1 MNKHTITSP
10 MISRLLLAGALL
22 LPAGLLPAAP
32 VNMIKQSDFEDRQ
45 LPPNGWDSRVAGQFN
60 LKNEDPVFDTENPH
74 SGKVSLRLRPGHL
87 HYLAPVRKGSAV
99 ELRFWAR
106 GVSNSAPVRIQIR
119 QFSPGDRRLFDVEQ
133 GLDDDWREYV
143 FRTQLPADLVEE
155 AKIYLA
161 FWLHQDGV
169 YWLDD
174 ISLTELPAVEGGE
187 PSLVNPIRNPS
198 FEAGTDGWTATVR
211 IPEFAADGGW
221 SKHDTGAA
229 HPTQPGAKLLS
240 MTGKKLP
247 HGRRH
252 LSLRVGENGRAVL
265 TSAYFPARYGHKM
278 QLEFWMRSDASHSFT
293 AGITGGKNSDVRYQS
308 QRQTSD
314 YKWQKHTLP
323 LTLNPSGGGLYSVQF
338 QFNDPG
344 IYHLDAVTLAEVRHA
359 KETVLFPPSAAIQ
372 APPGGPV
379 ANMFSRGDK
388 PVFRLVVAD
397 EKPKTTPAYDLTV
410 VDFLDRRV
418 TGARI
423 QAPTDADGAG
433 GVEFAAPASRHG
445 IFKIIARAAGAPADA
460 LPAAEQLYTVLP
472 ALPPPAERPDSFFG
486 AHVDLTPYNLE
497 IARRAGFRWLRLYPP
512 MLTKWMALETAP
524 GKWRFPTRELE
535 SGKALGFQFLGSF
548 DTVPDWHADS
558 DPTPGAIQNRWC
570 FAYPPSDIGAWKDY
584 VTRAFAAFSPC
595 ISAWELWN
603 EPDGG
608 YLQVKP
614 GVKKGDVIMTL
625 LDATREALDAT
636 GKPFVLIGP
645 AFASPSPPLAWELL
659 ERGAGAKLDALSFH
673 YYLFGAG
680 GNNPDPVSMLSIL
693 EKYRA
698 HKNHAGATLPLWQ
711 TEGGP
716 YISGGRSW
724 YDSWRIPPSSS
735 MSPAQAAASM
745 TRTALF
751 HKAMGVIRYFAYSA
765 PASETGHKAHDDGCS
780 GFIEVTGLPS
790 HGIAAHAAMVAL
802 TEDAAPRGFEKNA
815 VAGGAVSVARFA
827 NAQTGDVDVYWS
839 ADAIPIT
846 EAAAL
851 REGDQV
857 LDMMGNII
865 APAKLE
871 QTATGEFP
879 LYVRRKP
886 PSAMTP

>member
-1 MNKHTITSP
+1 MNKHTIP
-10 MISRLLLAGALL
+10 APAFSRLLLVVALL

-32 VNMIKQSDFEDRQ
+32 PAPVNLLKHSDFENGKLLWPDGW
-45 LPPNGWDSRVAGQFN
+45 GWDSRVAETFN
-60 LKNEDPVFDTENPH
+60 LKNVDPVFDTENPR
-74 SGKVSLRLRPGHL
+74 SGKVSLRLRAGHL
-87 HYLAPVRKGSAV
+87 HYVAPVRKGSAV

-106 GVSNSAPVRIQIR
+106 GVSNSAPIRIQLR
-119 QFSPGDRRLFDVEQ
+119 QFSPGDRRFFGVEQ
-133 GLDDDWREYV
+133 AFDENWREYV
-143 FRTQLPADLVEE
+143 FRTQLPADIVDG
-155 AKIYLA
+155 AQIFLA
-161 FWLHQDGV
+161 FWLHHDGV

-187 PSLVNPIRNPS
+187 PALVNPIRNPS
-198 FEAGTDGWTATVR
+198 FEAGTDGWTATIRV
-211 IPEFAADGGW
+211 PEFAPDGKW

-240 MTGKKLP
+240 MIDKKLP

-252 LSLRVGENGRAVL
+252 LSLRVQDSGRAVL
-265 TSAYFPARYGHKM
+265 TSTYFPARYGHKM
-278 QLEFWMRSDASHSFT
+278 QLEFWMRSDTPHAFT
-293 AGITGGKNSDVRYQS
+293 AGITGGKNTDAQYQS
-308 QRQTSD
+308 QRLTSD
-314 YKWQKHTLP
+314 YKWTKHSVP
-323 LTLNPSGGGLYSVQF
+323 LTLNPSGSGLYSVQF

-344 IYHLDAVTLAEVRHA
+344 VYHLDAVSLVEARHA
-359 KETVLFPPSAAIQ
+359 KETVLFPPSVAIQ
-372 APPGGPV
+372 APPTGPV

-388 PVFRLVVAD
+388 PVFRLVVAN
-397 EKPKTTPAYDLTV
+397 EKPKTALAYDLTV

-423 QAPTDADGAG
+423 QVTTDADGAG
-433 GVEFAAPASRHG
+433 GMEFAAPASRHG
-445 IFKIIARAAGAPADA
+445 IFKIIARADGAPDGA

-472 ALPPPAERPDSFFG
+472 ELPPPAERPDSFFG
-486 AHVDLTPYNLE
+486 AHVDLSPYNLE

-512 MLTKWMALETAP
+512 LVTKWMALEYAP
-524 GKWRFPTRELE
+524 GKWRFPTREVE
-535 SGKALGFQFLGSF
+535 AAKALGFHLFGSF
-548 DTVPDWHADS
+548 DTAPDWRADI

-570 FAYPPSDIGAWKDY
+570 FAYPPSDLNEWKDY
-584 VTRAFAAFSPC
+584 VTRTFTAFSPY

-614 GVKKGDVIMTL
+614 GVKKADVL
-625 LDATREALDAT
+625 LSLLAATREALDAT
-636 GKPFVLIGP
+636 GKPYVLVGP
-645 AFASPSPPLAWELL
+645 AMAQPSAPLSWELL
-659 ERGAGAKLDALSFH
+659 ERDASAKLDAYSIH

-680 GNNPDPVSMLSIL
+680 GNNPDSATMRSIF

-698 HKNHAGATLPLWQ
+698 YKNHAGETLPLWQ
-711 TEGGP
+711 SEGGP
-716 YISGGRSW
+716 YIGGGWSW
-724 YDSWRIPPSSS
+724 YDTYRIPPSSS

-802 TEDAAPRGFEKNA
+802 TEDAAPRDFEKNT
-815 VAGGAVSVARFA
+815 VTGGTVSVARFT

-839 ADAIPIT
+839 ADAIPIA
-846 EAAAL
+846 EAAGL

-857 LDMMGNII
+857 LDMMGNLI
-865 APAKLE
+865 APAKLA
-871 QTATGEFP
+871 QTTTGEFP

-886 PSAMTP
+886 